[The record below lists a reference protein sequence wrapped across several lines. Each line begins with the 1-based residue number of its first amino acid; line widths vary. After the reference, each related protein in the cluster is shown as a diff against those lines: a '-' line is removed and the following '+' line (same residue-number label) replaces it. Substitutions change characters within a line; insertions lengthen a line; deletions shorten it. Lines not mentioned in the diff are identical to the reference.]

1 MHLEQFEKLRE
12 LVDELTI
19 KFRQLKYKN
28 IELQR
33 ENDDLK
39 NKIRMYENLPDDLD
53 LNSLESTKSE
63 NERLNKKNREV
74 KKHILELISQLE
86 NKKIG
91 VDS

>member
-12 LVDELTI
+12 LVDELTV
-19 KFRQLKYKN
+19 KFRKLKYKN
-28 IELQR
+28 IELRR

-53 LNSLESTKSE
+53 LNSLERTKSE

-74 KKHILELISQLE
+74 KKHILELIAQLE